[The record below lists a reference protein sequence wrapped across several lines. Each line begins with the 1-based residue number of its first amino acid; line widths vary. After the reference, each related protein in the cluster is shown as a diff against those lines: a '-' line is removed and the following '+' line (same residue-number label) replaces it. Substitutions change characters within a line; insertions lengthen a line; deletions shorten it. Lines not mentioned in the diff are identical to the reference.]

1 MKAAD
6 TFIIRTKLEPVPQP
20 DQVDLTQKE
29 MDLDDD
35 LEEGA
40 VFGSSSDRYG
50 HEVMISEVL
59 KPSGAAQAGD
69 PTETCP

>member
-1 MKAAD
+1 
-6 TFIIRTKLEPVPQP
+6 
-20 DQVDLTQKE
+20 
-29 MDLDDD
+29 MDLDDG

-69 PTETCP
+69 PTVTCS